1 MQRQS
6 PPTMVTHGMDRYV
19 EPDLKQAYIDLC
31 LQRGG
36 TYTVPNTTTLHD
48 GFFIIEY
55 RHYNVTVLT
64 LPDTWPRVVLDAY
77 WTSKT
82 PANIAHCVTILE
94 RRLQPDKTQA
104 RKQRT
109 RGMKKQTRAA

>member
-1 MQRQS
+1 MA
-6 PPTMVTHGMDRYV
+6 THGMDMYV

-48 GFFIIEY
+48 GPFLIEY
-55 RHYNVTVLT
+55 RHYNVTVRT
-64 LPDTWPRVVLDAY
+64 VPETQPRVVLDAY
-77 WTSKT
+77 WTSST

-94 RRLQPDKTQA
+94 RRLQLDKTQA

-109 RGMKKQTRAA
+109 RGIKKHEPPA